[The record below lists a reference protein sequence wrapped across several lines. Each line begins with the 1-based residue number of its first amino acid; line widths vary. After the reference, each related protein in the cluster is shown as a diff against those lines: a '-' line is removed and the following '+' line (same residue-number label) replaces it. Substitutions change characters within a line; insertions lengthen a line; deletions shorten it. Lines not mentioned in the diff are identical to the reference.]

1 MMMHLKVDDEKGINW
16 DKRARLLVVLSMGTG
31 MTKEETLSK
40 IKDNDEFK
48 KLVSERWDKVAKK
61 LKKK

>member
-61 LKKK
+61 LKR